1 MCLYVRPLDEEYI
14 FPRILD
20 ALEKA
25 MGDIALGLRKV
36 ALGFGECFL
45 EVHFL
50 TFFRSPLHNL

>member
-1 MCLYVRPLDEEYI
+1 
-14 FPRILD
+14 
-20 ALEKA
+20 